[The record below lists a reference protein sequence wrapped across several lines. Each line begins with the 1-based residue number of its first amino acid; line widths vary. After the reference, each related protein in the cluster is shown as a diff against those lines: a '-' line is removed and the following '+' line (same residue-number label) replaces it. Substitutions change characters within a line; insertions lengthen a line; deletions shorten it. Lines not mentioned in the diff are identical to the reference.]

1 MREEFFKTSLVLFF
15 LVLIFS
21 KKSFFLITSFNFF
34 NHQSRNQKNWIKL
47 LNMLSKFK
55 TLHSFLSPVLFR
67 LSLERSNSSFCL
79 ENNFQDEYIIGKTLK
94 QKILIFFSMKSKTV
108 WFPNWY
114 LNPVLKMFLKKKKKK
129 NLSPAQNETKRIGV
143 DF

>member
-1 MREEFFKTSLVLFF
+1 MFRVKANTEKKTWGKNLREEFFKTSLVLLF

-55 TLHSFLSPVLFR
+55 TLHSFLSPVSFR
-67 LSLERSNSSFCL
+67 LSSERSNS
-79 ENNFQDEYIIGKTLK
+79 
-94 QKILIFFSMKSKTV
+94 FFLKTV
-108 WFPNWY
+108 AVNDDGLHVRSFDSFQRRSQP
-114 LNPVLKMFLKKKKKK
+114 
-129 NLSPAQNETKRIGV
+129 ERI
-143 DF
+143 

>member
-1 MREEFFKTSLVLFF
+1 MFRVKANTEKKTWGKNLREEFFENIVCFVFF

-67 LSLERSNSSFCL
+67 LSLERSNS
-79 ENNFQDEYIIGKTLK
+79 
-94 QKILIFFSMKSKTV
+94 FFLKTV
-108 WFPNWY
+108 AVNDDGLHVRSFDSFQRRSQP
-114 LNPVLKMFLKKKKKK
+114 
-129 NLSPAQNETKRIGV
+129 ERI
-143 DF
+143 

>member
-67 LSLERSNSSFCL
+67 LSLERSNS
-79 ENNFQDEYIIGKTLK
+79 
-94 QKILIFFSMKSKTV
+94 FFLKTV
-108 WFPNWY
+108 AVNDDGLHVRSFDSFQRRSQP
-114 LNPVLKMFLKKKKKK
+114 
-129 NLSPAQNETKRIGV
+129 ERI
-143 DF
+143 